1 MRIIAIALLSI
12 SCAFSA
18 EIDGGQIFK
27 TRCSIGYCH
36 GSEGKPGRAPK
47 LRERDFTGAYL
58 NKVITD
64 GIPSSSMPGF
74 KGLLKPDEIT
84 AVVNYVLALSGKPPV
99 QQTAPAETVTT
110 ANFDKGKAIFFD
122 AANENNCGVCHA
134 IDGAGT
140 AIGPDLR
147 KLKRTRAEL
156 IASIENPPQSKMT
169 KITLKNGD
177 TIQGIPS
184 GDSRIFDIEG
194 LPPVLRN
201 INKEEIAK
209 SETIQGQVMPKTQYS
224 TDQLGEIVSYILQS
238 VAGARD

>member
-1 MRIIAIALLSI
+1 MRIAAIALLSI
-12 SCAFSA
+12 SCAYSA

-64 GIPSSSMPGF
+64 GIPSSSMPAF
-74 KGLLKPDEIT
+74 KGLLKPAEIT
-84 AVVNYVLALSGKPPV
+84 AVVNYVLALSGKAPV
-99 QQTAPAETVTT
+99 QQTEAVEPAIT
-110 ANFDKGKAIFFD
+110 ANFDKGKVLFFD

-140 AIGPDLR
+140 AMGPDLR
-147 KLKRTRAEL
+147 KRKRTRSEL
-156 IASIENPPQSKMT
+156 IASIENPPQSRLT

-177 TIQGIPS
+177 TIQGIPT
-184 GDSRIFDIEG
+184 GDARIFDTEG

-201 INKEEIAK
+201 IKKEEIAK
-209 SETIQGQVMPKTQYS
+209 TEMIHGQVMPKTRYS
-224 TDQLGEIVSYILQS
+224 KDQLNEIVSYILQ
-238 VAGARD
+238 AR

>member
-18 EIDGGQIFK
+18 EIDGSQIFK

-36 GSEGKPGRAPK
+36 GSEGKSGRAPK

-64 GIPSSSMPGF
+64 GIPSSSMPSF
-74 KGLLKPDEIT
+74 KGLLKPEEIT
-84 AVVNYVLALSGKPPV
+84 AVVNYVLTLCGKAPV
-99 QQTAPAETVTT
+99 QPTAPAEMAPA
-110 ANFDKGKAIFFD
+110 ANFDKGKALFFD

-156 IASIENPPQSKMT
+156 IAAIENPRQSKLT

-177 TIQGIPS
+177 TIQGIPTA
-184 GDSRIFDIEG
+184 GSRIWDTEG

-201 INKEEIAK
+201 TNKEEVAK
-209 SETIQGQVMPKTQYS
+209 TETIQGQVMPKTQYS
-224 TDQLGEIVSYILQS
+224 KEQLNEIVSYILQ
-238 VAGARD
+238 

>member
-1 MRIIAIALLSI
+1 MRIAAIALLSI

-18 EIDGGQIFK
+18 EVDGGQIFK

-58 NKVITD
+58 SKVITD
-64 GIPSSSMPGF
+64 GIPSSSMPAF
-74 KGLLKPDEIT
+74 KELLKPAEIT
-84 AVVNYVLALSGKPPV
+84 AVVNYVLALSGKAPV
-99 QQTAPAETVTT
+99 QQAEPVETVPTG
-110 ANFDKGKAIFFD
+110 NFDKGKALFFD

-140 AIGPDLR
+140 AMGPDLR

-156 IASIENPPQSKMT
+156 IASIENPPQSRLT

-177 TIQGIPS
+177 TIQGIPT
-184 GDSRIFDIEG
+184 GDTRIFDTEG
-194 LPPVLRN
+194 MPPVLRN
-201 INKEEIAK
+201 INKDDIAK

-224 TDQLGEIVSYILQS
+224 KDQMDEIVSYILQS
-238 VAGARD
+238 R

>member
-18 EIDGGQIFK
+18 EIDGSQIFK

-58 NKVITD
+58 LKVITD
-64 GIPSSSMPGF
+64 GIPSSSMPAF
-74 KGLLKPDEIT
+74 KGLLKPEEIT
-84 AVVNYVLALSGKPPV
+84 AVVNYVLALSGRAPV
-99 QQTAPAETVTT
+99 QQAAKAETAPA
-110 ANFDKGKAIFFD
+110 ANFDKGKALFFD

-156 IASIENPPQSKMT
+156 IASIENPPKSKLT

-177 TIQGIPS
+177 TIQGIPTS
-184 GDSRIFDIEG
+184 DSRIWDTEG
-194 LPPVLRN
+194 LPPVRRN

-209 SETIQGQVMPKTQYS
+209 TETIEGQVMPKTRYS
-224 TDQLGEIVSYILQS
+224 KEQLNEIVSYILQ
-238 VAGARD
+238 